1 MQGVQGVL
9 GRAQGSGVIEL
20 WLQQACCL
28 PVSFMTMTSEFL
40 GTRKRF
46 CCEKESSLFFFFS
59 LGKIIKDTYSIWH

>member
-40 GTRKRF
+40 CTRKRF
-46 CCEKESSLFFFFS
+46 CCEKESSLFFFF
-59 LGKIIKDTYSIWH
+59 L